1 MKKRN
6 SFFILALFTLFIGIN
21 NAKSNVE
28 ISPNLSAS
36 IPTDTIKGDYN
47 GDGKMDLMFS
57 NCTPCVDENSDDC
70 FCKLLF
76 TGKIPSKRVDFCLGS
91 VSYFNLGDLN
101 EDGNDE
107 VGFINNWHSNWTSYT
122 VITLKNNEWV
132 NLIDPITI
140 FLPELLER
148 NLIPIQKDPKHKGHV
163 IVSSCKWEDDVI
175 IVTESVRVN

>member
-76 TGKIPSKRVDFCLGS
+76 TGKFQAKES
-91 VSYFNLGDLN
+91 
-101 EDGNDE
+101 
-107 VGFINNWHSNWTSYT
+107 
-122 VITLKNNEWV
+122 
-132 NLIDPITI
+132 I
-140 FLPELLER
+140 FVLALSA
-148 NLIPIQKDPKHKGHV
+148 ISI
-163 IVSSCKWEDDVI
+163 
-175 IVTESVRVN
+175 